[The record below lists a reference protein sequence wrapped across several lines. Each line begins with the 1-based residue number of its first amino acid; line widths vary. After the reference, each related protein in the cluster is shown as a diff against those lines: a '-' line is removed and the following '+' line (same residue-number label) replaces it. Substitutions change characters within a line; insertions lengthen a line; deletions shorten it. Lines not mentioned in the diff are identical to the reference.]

1 MPLTPSALGSEPMS
15 MGAVPS
21 GGRFD
26 SGNRRLTPP
35 RLFAILL
42 LCLGLSL
49 AATSC
54 DAQIDGGQWV
64 DVTVTNATV
73 KSVTLD
79 THPARSL
86 SPGQKTVLNVNS
98 NNDPQAV
105 RVKDAEGRVLGCL
118 VFPLH
123 TDLPEMRSASVSDLA
138 ACAEKV
144 HSFPG

>member
-1 MPLTPSALGSEPMS
+1 M
-15 MGAVPS
+15 AVRS
-21 GGRFD
+21 NQVTAAQR
-26 SGNRRLTPP
+26 SH
-35 RLFAILL
+35 ASSQAY
-42 LCLGLSL
+42 CCAWALSL

-54 DAQIDGGQWV
+54 GSQVDGDQWV
-64 DVTVTNATV
+64 AVTVTNTTV

-105 RVKDAEGRVLGCL
+105 SVKDAEGRVLGCL

-123 TDLPEMRSASVSDLA
+123 TDLPEMRSASVSDVT
-138 ACAEKV
+138 ACDEKV